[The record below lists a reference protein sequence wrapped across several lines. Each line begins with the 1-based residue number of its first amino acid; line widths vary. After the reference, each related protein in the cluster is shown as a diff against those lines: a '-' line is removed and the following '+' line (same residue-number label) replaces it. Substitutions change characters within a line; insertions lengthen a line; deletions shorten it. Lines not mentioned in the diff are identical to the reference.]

1 MTRMFSR
8 PLICLAVAGLM
19 TFASAQQNQGST
31 GTSSSSSSSMGTSS
45 RLSAGDQRFIK
56 EAAEGGMAEVELGK
70 LAVQKASS
78 DDVKRFGQR
87 MIDDHSKANNNLKQV
102 ASALGVNLPQ
112 HLSAKDEAT
121 RERLAKL
128 SGDQFDKAYVR
139 DMVRDHK
146 VDVAAFRTESST
158 GRDASLK
165 SFAMQLLPTLRDH
178 LKNAENIEPKVLQ
191 ARATMAAK

>member
-1 MTRMFSR
+1 MTRIFYR

-19 TFASAQQNQGST
+19 TFAAAQQDQGST
-31 GTSSSSSSSMGTSS
+31 GASSSMETGSK
-45 RLSAGDQRFIK
+45 LSAGDQRFIK

-78 DDVKRFGQR
+78 DDVKQFGQR

-102 ASALGVNLPQ
+102 ASALGVRLPQ
-112 HLSAKDEAT
+112 HLSAQDEAT
-121 RERLAKL
+121 KERLSKL

-139 DMVRDHK
+139 DMVKDHK
-146 VDVAAFRTESST
+146 ADVAAFRTESTT
-158 GRDASLK
+158 GRDASIK
-165 SFAMQLLPTLRDH
+165 SFATQMLPTLRDH

-191 ARATMAAK
+191 ARATMAVKSSQ